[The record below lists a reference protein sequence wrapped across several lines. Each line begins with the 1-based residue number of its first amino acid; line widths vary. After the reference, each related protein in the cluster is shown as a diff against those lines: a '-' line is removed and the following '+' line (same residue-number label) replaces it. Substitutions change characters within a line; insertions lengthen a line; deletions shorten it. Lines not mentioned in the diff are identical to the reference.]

1 MSDDEPSKLGDTIMD
16 TDNMELGSVS
26 MISDES
32 KLDNTLKKKRK
43 SKKKPDG
50 YKSRKR
56 LRRSSKAP
64 KSDEYEV
71 EMIIDHKT
79 DEEVRW

>member
-1 MSDDEPSKLGDTIMD
+1 MSEDEPSNLGDTIMD
-16 TDNMELGSVS
+16 TDNMESVS
-26 MISDES
+26 VSIISNES
-32 KLDNTLKKKRK
+32 KLDDTLKKKRK
-43 SKKKPDG
+43 SKRKSDG

-56 LRRSSKAP
+56 QKSSKTP

-79 DEEVRW
+79 DEEVRF